1 MPVDVDVPQVD
12 VDAEAGASE
21 WKAHPGPQTF
31 ALSTVGV
38 FEKMYGGARGGGK
51 TDAAMAWLLQPPHF
65 GNPRY
70 RALVVRRNYEDLCD
84 WMDRAGRMYAA
95 VGGHVM
101 SGSPARVVFP
111 GGEVF
116 RLGHL
121 KDKEAYS
128 KYQGHEY
135 QRLLIEEAQQIR
147 EESHYEQL
155 LGSCRSTVPGL
166 AAEVFLTANPGAI
179 GHRWLK
185 SRFGT
190 GKDDP
195 RKSNVAYPGKD
206 GRLRMYIPAL
216 VTDNPTLL
224 KNDPQYVAW
233 LENLPEPLRSAW
245 RYGDWDIYSGQAF
258 EWSAANIIDPCP
270 IPKGA
275 RVIMT
280 FDWGFGK
287 PFSVGWWWVLGDDR
301 LVRVGEWYG
310 MAPGR
315 ANEGLRLADHEIASG
330 ILKREEELGLAGMVT
345 VRLAD
350 PTVMNKKPDS
360 TGGGL
365 GDSTATMFQ
374 RVGVMLRPGDANRK
388 QKFRQ
393 FAARIKTKSLLV
405 FRTCREFIRTVP
417 ELPLD
422 ERSYDDVDTDA
433 EDHAY
438 DEGCHACME
447 VPLPDEAL
455 RGASMGG
462 KGVLPPVGQVPVASV
477 TTPRVRGLGD
487 VLRRSMR

>member
-1 MPVDVDVPQVD
+1 M
-12 VDAEAGASE
+12 
-21 WKAHPGPQTF
+21 
-31 ALSTVGV
+31 
-38 FEKMYGGARGGGK
+38 
-51 TDAAMAWLLQPPHF
+51 
-65 GNPRY
+65 
-70 RALVVRRNYEDLCD
+70 
-84 WMDRAGRMYAA
+84 
-95 VGGHVM
+95 
-101 SGSPARVVFP
+101 
-111 GGEVF
+111 
-116 RLGHL
+116 
-121 KDKEAYS
+121 
-128 KYQGHEY
+128 
-135 QRLLIEEAQQIR
+135 
-147 EESHYEQL
+147 
-155 LGSCRSTVPGL
+155 
-166 AAEVFLTANPGAI
+166 
-179 GHRWLK
+179 
-185 SRFGT
+185 
-190 GKDDP
+190 
-195 RKSNVAYPGKD
+195 
-206 GRLRMYIPAL
+206 
-216 VTDNPTLL
+216 
-224 KNDPQYVAW
+224 
-233 LENLPEPLRSAW
+233 
-245 RYGDWDIYSGQAF
+245 
-258 EWSAANIIDPCP
+258 
-270 IPKGA
+270 
-275 RVIMT
+275 
-280 FDWGFGK
+280 
-287 PFSVGWWWVLGDDR
+287 
-301 LVRVGEWYG
+301 
-310 MAPGR
+310 
-315 ANEGLRLADHEIASG
+315 ADHEIASG